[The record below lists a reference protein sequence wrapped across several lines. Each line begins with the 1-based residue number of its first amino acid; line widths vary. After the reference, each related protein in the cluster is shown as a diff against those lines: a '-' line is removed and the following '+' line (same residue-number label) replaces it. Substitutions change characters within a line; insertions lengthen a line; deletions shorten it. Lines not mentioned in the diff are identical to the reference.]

1 MREAQTLVRPSERM
15 VRVDGALQARKM
27 DVQLYTMTGAS
38 FWWRPDYIKAKLRT
52 GGGFAPVFAI

>member
-1 MREAQTLVRPSERM
+1 M
-15 VRVDGALQARKM
+15 VRVDDALQARKM